1 MLIQR
6 WKNFHLMRLI
16 STIRNSK
23 WFFRIGVPLVCLVIF
38 ICVVCVGYLIFEP
51 SYTGLDALYMTVITI
66 STVGSKEVGGGL
78 SAMGRWWTMFTIVGG
93 LVWMTIL
100 GSQIASFVV
109 EGQIRGVIGR
119 RQLERKI
126 ANLDGHVIVCGY
138 GRMGNRIVQNIAA
151 SGRDVVI
158 VEKDSERIALAERAG
173 LLYVQGDA
181 QEDSVLAAAG
191 VMQAKVVCTA
201 LSSDAANLFVTLS
214 VKQDNPKLLVITR
227 AQDESSL
234 SKLKRAGADRVIC
247 PQVLGANRMS
257 DVLLRPAMVDLVE
270 MAHAGVGVE
279 MDQLLITDGSALVGN
294 TLQGLELPKKCGAH
308 IIAIRHSTGQTSYHP
323 DPEHQLQLGDLL
335 IVVGKPG
342 AMDMLQEIQS
352 G

>member
-1 MLIQR
+1 M
-6 WKNFHLMRLI
+6 
-16 STIRNSK
+16 
-23 WFFRIGVPLVCLVIF
+23 WFFRIGFPFLWLVVF
-38 ICVVCVGYLIFEP
+38 VCISCAGYMFFE
-51 SYTGLDALYMTVITI
+51 SDYTWLDSLYMTIITI
-66 STVGSKEVGGGL
+66 STVGIKEVGGGL
-78 SAMGRWWTMFTIVGG
+78 SDAGRWWTIFTIIGG
-93 LVWMTIL
+93 LTLMTIL
-100 GSQIASFVV
+100 GSQIAAFVV

-126 ANLDGHVIVCGY
+126 ENLSGHVIICGY
-138 GRMGNRIVQNIAA
+138 GRMGDQIAQNIIAA
-151 SGRDVVI
+151 GRDVVVI
-158 VEKDSERIALAERAG
+158 DKDPERIAVAQRAD

-181 QEDSVLAAAG
+181 QEDVVLEAAG
-191 VMQAKVVCTA
+191 VMRAKVLYAA
-201 LSSDAANLFVTLS
+201 LSSDADNLFVTLS

-270 MAHAGVGVE
+270 MAHDGVGVE
-279 MDQLLITDGSALVGN
+279 LDQLLITDGSPLVGD

-308 IIAIRHSTGQTSYHP
+308 VIAIKHATGRASYHP
-323 DPEHQLQLGDLL
+323 NPEHQLQLGDML
-335 IVVGKPG
+335 IIVGKPG
-342 AMDMLQEIQS
+342 AMDILQEMQK